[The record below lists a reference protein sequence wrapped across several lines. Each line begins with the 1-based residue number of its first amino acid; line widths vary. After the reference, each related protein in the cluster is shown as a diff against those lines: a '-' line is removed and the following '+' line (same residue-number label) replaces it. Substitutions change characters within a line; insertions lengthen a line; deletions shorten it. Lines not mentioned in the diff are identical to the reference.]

1 MGEKNARIS
10 LYSLVSCYAIFL
22 LLLSGFYSLV
32 KYKIIDSE
40 NTSAKIFLVC
50 TLVAAVTALT
60 LYKQGGF
67 GVNHIVAVLTL
78 LALIVGRVNEGLFF
92 GWLAPYFSNFML
104 YLTLFGCSIPAITD
118 GLRRLPVGDPVITTL
133 TDPLLLGFYAAFFL
147 IYIVVLV
154 MQMLWIKRST

>member
-1 MGEKNARIS
+1 MPEMS
-10 LYSLVSCYAIFL
+10 LYGWFHTLMGIFA
-22 LLLSGFYSLV
+22 LLSGFYSLV

-40 NTSAKIFLVC
+40 NTSAKIFLAC

-67 GVNHIVAVLTL
+67 GVGHMLAVLTL
-78 LALIVGRVNEGLFF
+78 LALIVGRVNEKGLFF
-92 GWLAPYFSNFML
+92 GWLAPYFQ
-104 YLTLFGCSIPAITD
+104 TLCYTSLFLFHSIPAITD

-154 MQMLWIKRST
+154 IQMLWIKRST